1 MKKIILGLSLL
12 VSSLTFAQ
20 QEFEGVW
27 QQKQN
32 KDNILIV
39 YVEQDNIQFYNYKLN
54 EEFHINETAVNVSK
68 DHIHTLYSNL
78 LEDAT
83 YDLYYN
89 LKNNN
94 TLIRGSEELKTK
106 IIFKRI
112 D

>member
-1 MKKIILGLSLL
+1 MKKIILVLSLL
-12 VSSLTFAQ
+12 LSSLTFAQ

-54 EEFHINETAVNVSK
+54 EEFHINEIALDVSE
-68 DHIHTLYSNL
+68 DHIHTLYNNL
-78 LEDAT
+78 LEDVT

-94 TLIRGSEELKTK
+94 TLIRGSEELKTE

>member
-1 MKKIILGLSLL
+1 MKKIILVLSLL
-12 VSSLTFAQ
+12 LSSLTFAQ

-32 KDNILIV
+32 KDNILII

-54 EEFHINETAVNVSK
+54 EEFHINETALDVSE
-68 DHIHTLYSNL
+68 DHIHTLYNNL
-78 LEDAT
+78 LEDVT

-94 TLIRGSEELKTK
+94 TLIRGSEELKTE

>member
-1 MKKIILGLSLL
+1 MKKIILVLSLL
-12 VSSLTFAQ
+12 LSSLTFAQ

-54 EEFHINETAVNVSK
+54 EEFHINEIAFDVSE
-68 DHIHTLYSNL
+68 DHIHTLYNNL
-78 LEDAT
+78 LEDVT

-94 TLIRGSEELKTK
+94 TLIRGSEELKTE